1 MNMSFNV
8 IVHTD
13 ESGGYWAEVENMPG
27 CITEGDTIPELT
39 NNLQEA
45 IFGWLSV
52 MVDKMKTNLEKNMQE
67 TDFETNQRETY
78 VYSCPTEWLEASAH

>member
-1 MNMSFNV
+1 MNMSFDV
-8 IVHTD
+8 IVHMD
-13 ESGGYWAEVENMPG
+13 ETGGYWAEVENMPG

-52 MVDKMKTNLEKNMQE
+52 MVDNMRANLEKNMQE

-78 VYSCPTEWLEASAH
+78 VYPCATEWLESRAH

>member
-1 MNMSFNV
+1 MSIGFTV

-13 ESGGYWAEVENMPG
+13 ESGGYWAEVEDMPG
-27 CITEGDTIPELT
+27 CITEGDTISELT

-45 IFGWLSV
+45 IYGWLSV
-52 MVDKMKTNLEKNMQE
+52 MVDNMKSTLEKNMEE

-78 VYSCPTEWLEASAH
+78 VYSCAAEGVEARAH